1 MVAFDCF
8 LVKTANGRKYK
19 DFKVYYL
26 LSFSEKPEVF
36 KEELRINKMALVAY
50 GSSGE
55 SSDSEDESQQQQL
68 LTAKSVISNGA
79 AGGGSGTSNAA
90 STISGSISKVE
101 HKADRKKNEGWRR
114 SI

>member
-1 MVAFDCF
+1 
-8 LVKTANGRKYK
+8 
-19 DFKVYYL
+19 
-26 LSFSEKPEVF
+26 
-36 KEELRINKMALVAY
+36 MALVAY

-55 SSDSEDESQQQQL
+55 SSDSEDESPPSQQQQL

-101 HKADRKKNEGWRR
+101 YKTDRKKTRDGVEVFSLYLIDYEWT
-114 SI
+114 

>member
-1 MVAFDCF
+1 
-8 LVKTANGRKYK
+8 
-19 DFKVYYL
+19 
-26 LSFSEKPEVF
+26 
-36 KEELRINKMALVAY
+36 MALVAY

-55 SSDSEDESQQQQL
+55 SSDSEDESPPSQQQQL

-101 HKADRKKNEGWRR
+101 HKADRKKTRDGLKVFSLYLIDYEWTRKKLGFFYQNFFTNRF
-114 SI
+114 

>member
-1 MVAFDCF
+1 
-8 LVKTANGRKYK
+8 
-19 DFKVYYL
+19 
-26 LSFSEKPEVF
+26 
-36 KEELRINKMALVAY
+36 MALVAY

-101 HKADRKKNEGWRR
+101 HKADRKKTRDGVEVFSLYLIDYEWT
-114 SI
+114 